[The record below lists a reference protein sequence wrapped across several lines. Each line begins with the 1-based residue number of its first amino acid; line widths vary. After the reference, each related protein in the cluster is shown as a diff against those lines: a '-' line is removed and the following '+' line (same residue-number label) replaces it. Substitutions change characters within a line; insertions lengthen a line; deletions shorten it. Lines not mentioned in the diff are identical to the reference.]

1 MIAERKIMRVSSQK
15 IEVDLG
21 DNYKSFLNRDVEIVI
36 FPCME
41 HNASESEKELA
52 WGAMRGSIRSIA
64 ADFDDAN
71 VSDWEACQ

>member
-1 MIAERKIMRVSSQK
+1 MIAERKIMRVCSQK

-41 HNASESEKELA
+41 HKDTGKENETA

-64 ADFDDAN
+64 SDFDAAN
-71 VSDWEACQ
+71 DLDWEACQ